1 MSRNTTISA
10 SVDAVDRAPSRVI
23 RSPRTD
29 YTPAFREQAVQLVLR
44 DGKGLT
50 SAARE
55 LDVNVKTYANWV
67 KQARTDGVQ
76 SLQRIDSHRVNPV
89 SELQS
94 EISRLRR
101 ALAQVSEE
109 RDILKK
115 ATAYFARI
123 AK

>member
-1 MSRNTTISA
+1 MPTNETLGTSSQTSSRGA
-10 SVDAVDRAPSRVI
+10 RPRAI
-23 RSPRTD
+23 RSPCAE
-29 YTPAFREQAVQLVLR
+29 YTADFLESAVQLVLR
-44 DGKGLT
+44 DGKSIAG
-50 SAARE
+50 AARQ
-55 LDVNVKTYANWV
+55 LDVNLKAYSNWI
-67 KQARTDGVQ
+67 KAARAG
-76 SLQRIDSHRVNPV
+76 SLQRIDTHRIAPV

-94 EISRLRR
+94 EVSRLRR